1 MAIDVAKLKAAAA
14 GSEQDKVNWY
24 ADRIQEGMTDAQIA
38 AAVDK
43 ALGTK
48 YSTSGATD
56 PDWNYLQQKAAEQV
70 VKETSKSSVKD
81 KATAYNQLYQGA
93 GLTNDEIQQ
102 AIVNAAGKQDP
113 NDIRALLGIAGAQRA
128 SALPSGADKATYVKQ
143 MLGYGYTPDEI
154 ANYINTG
161 VGQQSDADMR
171 ALFGLANVN
180 LPTYLQ
186 PKADTDTDFKPI
198 EGGAGVAVTGES
210 GLREGYAPYVQD
222 FLQRASALL
231 ARRDAIDPKTGE
243 PLFTGPQFGTTYGT
257 DTSKTLSDLQT
268 RRESMMSGDK
278 AYTPFKYSFAPKPAA
293 AGGVMSL
300 VDRYQ
305 TGGDVSSGATT
316 GMQGSQVVPST
327 FTAPTDGYSAT
338 TYTSGYT
345 APTDIYKGPGDA
357 GITAG
362 TATFDTTA
370 RDRLM
375 NPYMSGV
382 VDPAARE
389 AKRQS
394 QIQGMTNAAKFAQ
407 AGAFGGTRNVL
418 AGAELQRNLATQ
430 LGDIYGRG
438 QKEAYDAAQR
448 AFEAEQG
455 RALTAGVETER
466 ARQEA
471 GRQGLSGAEAAA
483 RFGLDANKLT
493 EQSSQFGAQ
502 YGLNVATTAADYE
515 QRARQLQQQA
525 EEAQARG
532 DQFAADLALRQL
544 QEANNAA
551 AATRAFEYQQARDT
565 YLDPFRELSYAS
577 SYLTGLPIKA
587 GDTGISPLAESLVG
601 SASGIALLKKALGLP
616 DN

>member
-56 PDWNYLQQKAAEQV
+56 PDWNYLQSKAAEQV

-161 VGQQSDADMR
+161 VGQQSDANMK

-186 PKADTDTDFKPI
+186 PKADTDTDTDFKPI
-198 EGGAGVAVTGES
+198 EGGAGVAVVGES
-210 GLREGYAPYVQD
+210 GLREGYARYVQD
-222 FLQRASALL
+222 LLQRGSGLL
-231 ARRDAIDPKTGE
+231 ARRNAIDPKTGE

-268 RRESMMSGDK
+268 RRESMTADAKS
-278 AYTPFKYSFAPKPAA
+278 YTPFKYSFAPKPAA

-316 GMQGSQVVPST
+316 GTQGNQALTST
-327 FTAPTDGYSAT
+327 
-338 TYTSGYT
+338 YT

-382 VDPAARE
+382 VDPASRE

-394 QIQGMTNAAKFAQ
+394 QIQGMTNAAKFTQ
-407 AGAFGGTRNVL
+407 AGAFGGTRNIL

-438 QKEAYDAAQR
+438 QKEAYDSAQR

-455 RALTAGVETER
+455 RALTAGVESER
-466 ARQEA
+466 ARQAA
-471 GRQGLSGAEAAA
+471 GQQSLSSAA
-483 RFGLDANKLT
+483 
-493 EQSSQFGAQ
+493 
-502 YGLNVATTAADYE
+502 TAADYE

-601 SASGIALLKKALGLP
+601 SASGIALIKKALGLP

>member
-1 MAIDVAKLKAAAA
+1 MAIDVEQLKKAAA

-161 VGQQSDADMR
+161 VGQQSDADMK

-186 PKADTDTDFKPI
+186 PKAGTGFKPI
-198 EGGAGVAVTGES
+198 TGGTGVAVTGES

-231 ARRDAIDPKTGE
+231 ARRDAIDPETGE

-257 DTSKTLSDLQT
+257 DTAKTLSDLQT
-268 RRESMMSGDK
+268 RRESMMADAK
-278 AYTPFKYSFAPKPAA
+278 PYTPFKYSFAPKPAA

-305 TGGDVSSGATT
+305 AGGDVSSGATT

-327 FTAPTDGYSAT
+327 FTKPDAFSAT

-345 APTDIYKGPGDA
+345 TPDDIYKGPGDA

-362 TATFDTTA
+362 TATFDTAA

-389 AKRQS
+389 AKRQAD
-394 QIQGMTNAAKFAQ
+394 IAAMTNAAKFTQ
-407 AGAFGGTRNVL
+407 AGAFGGTRNIL

-438 QKEAYDAAQR
+438 QKEAYDSAQR

-455 RALTAGVETER
+455 RALTAGVESER

-471 GRQGLSGAEAAA
+471 GKQALSSAEAAA
-483 RFGLDANKLT
+483 RLGLDASKLS

-502 YGLNVATTAADYE
+502 YGLNVAATAADYE
-515 QRARQLQQQA
+515 QRARDLQQRA

-551 AATRAFEYQQARDT
+551 AVTRQFEYQQARDT
-565 YLDPFRELSYAS
+565 YLDPFRELGYAS